1 MQFTHDAIIRVQ
13 QRIPFREFNYQLL
26 ARIGAEPETVQ
37 ILYQYCVAEMAGGDV
52 NADVKTGAGR
62 EVAYLAHRFGDDV
75 AGQGTIWLCSSAR
88 GINTS
93 G

>member
-1 MQFTHDAIIRVQ
+1 
-13 QRIPFREFNYQLL
+13 
-26 ARIGAEPETVQ
+26 
-37 ILYQYCVAEMAGGDV
+37 VAKMAGGDV

-75 AGQGTIWLCSSAR
+75 AGQGTIRLCSSAR

-93 G
+93 GEIQP